1 MTPGQR
7 FSLALAFLASILLG
21 GGEAFADVSPEP
33 YVGLQGGVFLWPAYS
48 NRDEVEADTGPGF
61 AWAIVGGLDF
71 ESDHAGVL
79 SSSPPLPLLERLG
92 GRLELEVGQRF
103 AGIHGINDG
112 PLQLTGDGKT
122 LRATS
127 VQLNLWPA
135 VRVAHALRVY
145 LGGGGGG
152 AWIRGLGSDK
162 RVWSAQVGFGV
173 LIDLPIQ
180 GHPVRLDLGWRSFF
194 ANSTKLRDAL
204 ADFDAHGGSI
214 GLQVGF

>member
-1 MTPGQR
+1 MTPGIR
-7 FSLALAFLASILLG
+7 FVAILALLASIVLAMG
-21 GGEAFADVSPEP
+21 DAFADVSAEP

-61 AWAIVGGLDF
+61 AWAMVGGLDL
-71 ESDHAGVL
+71 ESDDAKAL
-79 SSSPPLPLLERLG
+79 PSLPPSRPLERLS

-112 PLQLTGDGKT
+112 PLQQTGDGKT

-135 VRVAHALRVY
+135 FRVASALRVY
-145 LGGGGGG
+145 AGGGGGG

-173 LIDLPIQ
+173 LFDLPLR
-180 GHPVRLDLGWRSFF
+180 GHPVRLDLG
-194 ANSTKLRDAL
+194 
-204 ADFDAHGGSI
+204 
-214 GLQVGF
+214 